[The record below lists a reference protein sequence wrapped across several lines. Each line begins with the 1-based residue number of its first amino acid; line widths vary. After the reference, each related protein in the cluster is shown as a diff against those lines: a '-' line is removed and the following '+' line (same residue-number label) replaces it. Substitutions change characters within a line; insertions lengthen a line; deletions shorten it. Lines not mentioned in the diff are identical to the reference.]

1 MSHVPYSDKNWLS
14 YNLHKE
20 DLKKIQITWHTPCIL
35 LTFWHSA
42 CIFFHSKSA
51 NFDNVLKINVFWN
64 EGYGIIILAHDHNKI
79 LSLDSNYIVDVII
92 WPKFCNSIISEG
104 SYCNLNF
111 SRISLKKTNFLR
123 DAYYLSS
130 IISDWQ
136 YVWLS
141 YFTLVFQKD

>member
-1 MSHVPYSDKNWLS
+1 MSHVPYSDKNWLC

-20 DLKKIQITWHTPCIL
+20 DLKKDTNHVTQSLHSVDI
-35 LTFWHSA
+35 LTFSLH
-42 CIFFHSKSA
+42 FFHSKSA
-51 NFDNVLKINVFWN
+51 NFDNVLKINVFRN
-64 EGYGIIILAHDHNKI
+64 EGYDIIILAHDHNKI
-79 LSLDSNYIVDVII
+79 SSLDSNYIVDVVI

-104 SYCNLNF
+104 RYCNLNF
-111 SRISLKKTNFLR
+111 SRISSKKTNFLR